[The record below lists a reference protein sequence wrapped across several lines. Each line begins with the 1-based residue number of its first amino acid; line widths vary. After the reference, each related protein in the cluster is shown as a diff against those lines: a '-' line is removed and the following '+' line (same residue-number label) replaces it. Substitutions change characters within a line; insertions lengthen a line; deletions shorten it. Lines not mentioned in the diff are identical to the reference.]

1 MADPNYVA
9 KIEQAISEKYGE
21 DTIQNPKGNWDENKE
36 KEQLKQMNAFY
47 AKTHK
52 NDEWQEKVDI
62 NGIKISKK
70 LFNRDSVRNCP
81 VCGSFAKKSLD
92 DIYII
97 KYECCN
103 TCYVKHVEGREE
115 RWKGG
120 WRPTVQQPQEEQ
132 S

>member
-9 KIEQAISEKYGE
+9 KVEQAISEKYGE
-21 DTIQNPKGNWDENKE
+21 DTIQNPKGNWDDNKE
-36 KEQLKQMNAFY
+36 KEYLKQMKAFY

-52 NDEWQEKVDI
+52 NDEWQEKIDI

-97 KYECCN
+97 KYECCVSLW
-103 TCYVKHVEGREE
+103 YFVFDSR
-115 RWKGG
+115 
-120 WRPTVQQPQEEQ
+120 
-132 S
+132 